1 MVTIGGELLIFG
13 TGGHAREIRWLAT
26 SMGRWRPV
34 AFVDDAPRPSTRS
47 LEGLDILGFE
57 EALARFPEA
66 AVVPAVGDA
75 AARQRLAGR
84 IEAGGRP
91 SPTLVHPTVVLAGS
105 AVVGP
110 GVVVFAG
117 CVVSV
122 DVVIGAH
129 VHLNLHCTVSH
140 DSVVESFVTMGPGVS
155 LCGNV
160 RIERSAWIG
169 AGATVINGRPGRP
182 LVVGGGGVGCGCVRV
197 TRDVPP
203 DARVVGVPARP
214 IGHPSAASRS

>member
-34 AFVDDAPRPSTRS
+34 AFVDDAPRASTRS

-66 AVVPAVGDA
+66 AVMPAVGDA

-169 AGATVINGRPGRP
+169 AGATVINGVGAGA
-182 LVVGGGGVGCGCVRV
+182 VVGAGACV